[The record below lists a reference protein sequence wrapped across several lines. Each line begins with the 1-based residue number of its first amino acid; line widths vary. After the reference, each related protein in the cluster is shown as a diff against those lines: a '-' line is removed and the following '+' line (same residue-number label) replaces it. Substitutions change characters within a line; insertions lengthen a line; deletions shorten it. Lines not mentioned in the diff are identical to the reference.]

1 MKPIHTQNQPQFT
14 RVQLDWL
21 SGIFYE
27 NLSDDVTPEQLY
39 RSQGQRQV
47 INKIR
52 SLVELSEKKGVI

>member
-1 MKPIHTQNQPQFT
+1 MKPIHTQNEAQFT
-14 RVQLDWL
+14 RKQLEWL